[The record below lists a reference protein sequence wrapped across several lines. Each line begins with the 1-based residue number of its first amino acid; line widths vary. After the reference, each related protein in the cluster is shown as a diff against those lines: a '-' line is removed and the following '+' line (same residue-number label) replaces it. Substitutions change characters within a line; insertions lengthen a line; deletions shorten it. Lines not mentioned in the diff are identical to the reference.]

1 MYENLAMVEKRTNS
15 NQKGDVLLKAANFQA
30 TTMVCVTFCLPL
42 YFFDKPP
49 SSNFRDIDQNYDWV
63 WSPTVIVKKY
73 QHHEKDNAKY
83 FLGFKHSLMMLMSIR
98 ASHFDSNG
106 TLLVCYALFNCKK
119 LMKLTNSLFDS
130 SWLIFEA
137 YFKGVYLP

>member
-30 TTMVCVTFCLPL
+30 TTMVWWLFAFPCTSSIS
-42 YFFDKPP
+42 P

-83 FLGFKHSLMMLMSIR
+83 FLGFKHSLMMLMSIMMSPIPTNGDAGR
-98 ASHFDSNG
+98 EGDDQNDFGGAWVPCAFYNVILITHFLN
-106 TLLVCYALFNCKK
+106 
-119 LMKLTNSLFDS
+119 
-130 SWLIFEA
+130 
-137 YFKGVYLP
+137 

>member
-15 NQKGDVLLKAANFQA
+15 NQKGDVLLKAANFLA
-30 TTMVCVTFCLPL
+30 TTMVWWLFAFPCTFSIS
-42 YFFDKPP
+42 P

-98 ASHFDSNG
+98 ASHFDNNG
-106 TLLVCYALFNCKK
+106 TLLVSYALFNCKK
-119 LMKLTNSLFDS
+119 TDQSLISYHNLKCNSS
-130 SWLIFEA
+130 T
-137 YFKGVYLP
+137 